1 MRGFRRAPALLAAAL
16 ALGLPACLTIT
27 KTVKPSEA
35 TAAGAPGASDF
46 ASFPKRPGLLVRKNP
61 EAKIEL
67 PAAPMPTPVEQVTP
81 PPAIADAHVV
91 KAGNPAPLP
100 AIPSATE
107 PDLLAALKAFLNNK
121 PNEAIGLLQSLDR
134 FNQDF
139 TLALMPLLVRGAQ
152 MNLASANPEEVALM
166 VQQLDGLARRLE
178 PRAALKVERVTF
190 YRKFE
195 GFGRFEPWPQ
205 TQPYG
210 PGDLALLYFEVRN
223 IGSEPAPGPR
233 GEQFLSRLA
242 INLEVRDARGNL
254 VEQTD
259 PTNFRHRVPIAH
271 FEYLDRTRSPIRD
284 FYRTYR
290 ISVPTQPGVY
300 TVTVEVRD
308 PARHRVARSQPVR
321 FDVAGQ

>member
-1 MRGFRRAPALLAAAL
+1 MRGSCRTFAFLAAAF
-16 ALGLPACLTIT
+16 ALGPLPACLTIT

-35 TAAGAPGASDF
+35 TVTAAPGASDF

-61 EAKIEL
+61 EAKTDL
-67 PAAPMPTPVEQVTP
+67 PAAPMPTPVEPVT
-81 PPAIADAHVV
+81 PPAIADVHVV
-91 KAGNPAPLP
+91 KAGNPSPLP

-121 PNEAIGLLQSLDR
+121 PNDAIDLLKSLDR

-152 MNLASANPEEVALM
+152 MNLASANPEEIALM

-178 PRAALKVERVTF
+178 PRAALKVEKVTF
-190 YRKFE
+190 CRKFE
-195 GFGRFEPWPQ
+195 GFGRFDPWHEAK
-205 TQPYG
+205 PYG
-210 PGDLALLYFEVRN
+210 QGDLALLYFEVRN
-223 IGSEPAPGPR
+223 VGSEPVPGPR
-233 GEQFLSRLA
+233 GEQFQSRLA
-242 INLEVRDARGNL
+242 VNIEVRDAQGNL
-254 VEQTD
+254 VEQTSPND
-259 PTNFRHRVPIAH
+259 FRRRVPIFRDSVSQH
-271 FEYLDRTRSPIRD
+271 TRSQIRD
-284 FYRTYR
+284 FCRIYR

-308 PARHRVARSQPVR
+308 PGRHRVARSQPVR